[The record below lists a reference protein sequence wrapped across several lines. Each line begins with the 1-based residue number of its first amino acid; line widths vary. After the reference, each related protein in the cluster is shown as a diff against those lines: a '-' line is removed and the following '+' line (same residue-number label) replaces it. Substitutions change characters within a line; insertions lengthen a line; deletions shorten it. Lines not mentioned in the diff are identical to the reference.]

1 MSNFQNVI
9 SKVLTDADFRKRLIA
24 DPEVTLKLEG
34 VEPNDEILE
43 ALGNA
48 TEESLAELAENF
60 EEDKAAF

>member
-24 DPEVTLKLEG
+24 DPEATLKAEG

>member
-9 SKVLTDADFRKRLIA
+9 GKILTNADFRKQLIA
-24 DPEVTLKLEG
+24 DPEATLKAEG

-43 ALGNA
+43 ALGDA

-60 EEDKAAF
+60 AEDKAAV